1 MQELLQKRVEL
12 LKEKE
17 ELLKERQMIANQ
29 SKQGAAPT
37 AQRPKEPAVP
47 PAKRAEDLMSAVN
60 GNIFQGGDTGA
71 KKTSNKKK
79 EEDEAGFFG
88 REFHCIRGVVRT
100 NVPSRGRCTGLPNF
114 TNLLPNLL
122 PNLLHTHAAKGVLNI
137 LFNLQVAD
145 SYERCW

>member
-1 MQELLQKRVEL
+1 MQELLQKRVDL

-37 AQRPKEPAVP
+37 AQRPKEPAVAP
-47 PAKRAEDLMSAVN
+47 SKRAEDLMSAVN

-79 EEDEAGFFG
+79 EDDEKDGKNTLERWLNAKPLPDTQHLFG
-88 REFHCIRGVVRT
+88 KAIR
-100 NVPSRGRCTGLPNF
+100 N
-114 TNLLPNLL
+114 
-122 PNLLHTHAAKGVLNI
+122 
-137 LFNLQVAD
+137 
-145 SYERCW
+145 

>member
-37 AQRPKEPAVP
+37 AQRPKEPAVAP
-47 PAKRAEDLMSAVN
+47 SKRAEDLMSAVN

-79 EEDEAGFFG
+79 EDDEAGFFG
-88 REFHCIRGVVRT
+88 REFPFYPRSSENECRLSEGDAPDCLI
-100 NVPSRGRCTGLPNF
+100 F
-114 TNLLPNLL
+114 TN
-122 PNLLHTHAAKGVLNI
+122 
-137 LFNLQVAD
+137 
-145 SYERCW
+145 